1 MFSCG
6 LYCLYKDAYP
16 SEDYIALYGN
26 VLYISFTLKKNICK
40 RQCSRKI
47 SLLEMFKVDD
57 LLCHTNLILC
67 VDVVFGLSH
76 MELLSILMLMLK
88 YVNVDKWIQ
97 L

>member
-1 MFSCG
+1 
-6 LYCLYKDAYP
+6 
-16 SEDYIALYGN
+16 
-26 VLYISFTLKKNICK
+26 
-40 RQCSRKI
+40 
-47 SLLEMFKVDD
+47 MFKVDD

-88 YVNVDKWIQ
+88 YVNVDIKWIQ